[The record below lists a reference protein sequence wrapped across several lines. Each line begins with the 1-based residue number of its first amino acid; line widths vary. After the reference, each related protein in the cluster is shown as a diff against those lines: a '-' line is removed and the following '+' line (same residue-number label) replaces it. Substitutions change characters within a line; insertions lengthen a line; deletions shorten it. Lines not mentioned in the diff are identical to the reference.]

1 MENQRL
7 HVHSLFFPDTQQA
20 QLVQEQHRFRLLL
33 QKMTGRL
40 FDFFPPCAP
49 LFCAF
54 LRTEADAV
62 LQAGPPEN
70 ANGWIV
76 RPLHTGRAFSF
87 AEEHAQAKAQR
98 EQFAALADLLA
109 ASCGKGNSPQRIPPA
124 GIPLPPAQPAFILG
138 FAGENAPAM
147 ADKTRRGMCIFV
159 ENRKTGVEKTRR
171 PVFLGNPA
179 GICGKNRRPAH
190 SGCGAILSRQP
201 LFFRCSGAGHAQPE
215 LFLRRI
221 LRFLYFLS
229 RRILPQRT
237 FYRLFCQPCVCVRF
251 PRFRQPAY

>member
-138 FAGENAPAM
+138 FAGENA
-147 ADKTRRGMCIFV
+147 DKLLAQ
-159 ENRKTGVEKTRR
+159 GVQEKT
-171 PVFLGNPA
+171 A
-179 GICGKNRRPAH
+179 GICAEVWNCAEVSLQWRIKPGAACTFSWKTGKPEWKKRGAPFFWEIRPEYAEKTGDRH
-190 SGCGAILSRQP
+190 TADAALS
-201 LFFRCSGAGHAQPE
+201 
-215 LFLRRI
+215 
-221 LRFLYFLS
+221 
-229 RRILPQRT
+229 
-237 FYRLFCQPCVCVRF
+237 
-251 PRFRQPAY
+251 